1 MTKDRISEL
10 EESKTSLEAEVR
22 RQKQQ
27 YSEKHLECAQLQ
39 AEIERLRRSPGA
51 VPLARSSHFPAPS
64 SPPPSSTATPP
75 PQTRH
80 TPPTAATTL
89 PSVQTPTRV
98 PPPRP
103 PSSTSSSSA
112 GTPGAPAAH
121 RRTPSLRN
129 PRSPPTSPSSATIA
143 HAAYLRS
150 TQTSPTPSQH
160 PRSALESIMYR
171 PTPSAIPRS
180 MTAPLPPQGSPTP
193 PPVRVQT
200 KPRAQLR
207 TGPHE
212 RWLPVIEDTDI
223 ENNDNPLAGFIHRTV
238 RTAAGRR

>member
-27 YSEKHLECAQLQ
+27 YSEKQLECAQLQ
-39 AEIERLRRSPGA
+39 AEIDRLRRSPLPGA
-51 VPLARSSHFPAPS
+51 APLARSSHFPAPS
-64 SPPPSSTATPP
+64 SPPPSSTTTPP

-80 TPPTAATTL
+80 TPPTSATML

-103 PSSTSSSSA
+103 QSRTSSGPA

-121 RRTPSLRN
+121 RRTPSLR
-129 PRSPPTSPSSATIA
+129 SPPTSPSSATIA
-143 HAAYLRS
+143 QAAYLRS
-150 TQTSPTPSQH
+150 TQTSPTPSHH
-160 PRSALESIMYR
+160 PRSALENIMYR
-171 PTPSAIPRS
+171 PIPSAIPRS

-200 KPRAQLR
+200 KPKVSLR

-223 ENNDNPLAGFIHRTV
+223 ETNENPLTGFMNRTL

>member
-27 YSEKHLECAQLQ
+27 YSEKQLECAQLQ
-39 AEIERLRRSPGA
+39 AEIERLRRSPLPGA
-51 VPLARSSHFPAPS
+51 APLARSSHFPAPS

-75 PQTRH
+75 PQTRL

-89 PSVQTPTRV
+89 PSLQTPTRV

-103 PSSTSSSSA
+103 PSRSVLA
-112 GTPGAPAAH
+112 GTPGAPAAQAH
-121 RRTPSLRN
+121 RRTPSL
-129 PRSPPTSPSSATIA
+129 RSPPTSPSSATIA

-160 PRSALESIMYR
+160 PRSALENIMYR

-200 KPRAQLR
+200 KPKAPLR

-212 RWLPVIEDTDI
+212 RWLPVIEDTDV
-223 ENNDNPLAGFIHRTV
+223 ETNDSPLTGFMNRTF